1 MCDSN
6 PHTCVASTLSTEAIA
21 EDKNFT
27 IFFLYLKH
35 LQTKIHPCVH
45 IHTPMNMIAYMH
57 TEDITSVYLHYL
69 IPHSKLFVDLK
80 EIPGYYIACGSPE
93 LIEDCNNG
101 F

>member
-1 MCDSN
+1 
-6 PHTCVASTLSTEAIA
+6 
-21 EDKNFT
+21 
-27 IFFLYLKH
+27 
-35 LQTKIHPCVH
+35 
-45 IHTPMNMIAYMH
+45 MNMIAYMH

-80 EIPGYYIACGSPE
+80 EMPGYYIACGSPE